1 MKIYKNTGIADFLDR
16 FESRRNEDVQ
26 DVEISVRQI
35 LQKVRQEGDKALI
48 EYAKKF
54 DNVDLE
60 KIGIKVP
67 WEQLKAAHESLDKE
81 LLHVLQ
87 QSRKNIERFHQ
98 KGLPQSWI
106 SWEENGVA
114 LGQKVSPLERV
125 GVYVPG
131 GRAAYPSSLLMG
143 VVPAQVAG
151 VEEIVITT
159 PSDADGHVN
168 STILAAAYE
177 LGIESVFRI
186 GGAHAIA
193 ALAYGTNSVPQ
204 VDKIVGPGNIYVA
217 TAKKMLYGQCSIDMV
232 AGPSEVLIIADKTA
246 HPAYTAADLLAQA
259 EHDPLAS
266 SILVTDSQEF
276 AEKVEKQV
284 IAQTK
289 LLPRKEIIEQSLKE
303 YGAII
308 VAESMTQCVE
318 LCNRLAPE
326 HLGIHVA
333 DPWNLLGEIKNAGA
347 IFLGPY
353 SPEAVGD
360 YWAGPNH
367 VLPTNGSARFFSPLR
382 TEDFLKVSSIISYT
396 KEGIQ
401 KNGDKIMLFANN
413 EGLQAHANSIKV
425 RKEN

>member
-276 AEKVEKQV
+276 AEKVEKEV

-308 VAESMTQCVE
+308 VADSMTQCVE

>member
-67 WEQLKAAHESLDKE
+67 WEQLKAAHESLDKD

-326 HLGIHVA
+326 HLGIHVV